1 MIEKLVF
8 REYNSLSEM
17 TTDAIG
23 GYHSNLI
30 EKTLYKRVYSCLF
43 LRSFLVCKIKILSMD
58 NFYIMLE
65 ISATIVSIQK
75 VFLIVSQTQKKL
87 VM

>member
-1 MIEKLVF
+1 
-8 REYNSLSEM
+8 
-17 TTDAIG
+17 
-23 GYHSNLI
+23 
-30 EKTLYKRVYSCLF
+30 
-43 LRSFLVCKIKILSMD
+43 MD